1 VTRLIVRRLLVSIP
15 LLGVVSFV
23 TFVLVSLTPG
33 NAAYTVLGST
43 ATKAQLASLS
53 RQMGLNKPLVDQY
66 GTWLGH
72 ALQGNLGQSLI
83 TGQPVTQALGQQ
95 LGPTLSLV
103 LLALLVTAVGGVL
116 LGVWSAVRGGRL
128 ARLVDSV
135 SFVGIAVPSFIL
147 AIFLI
152 SLFVLKVH
160 AFPASGYVPISQ
172 SPVDWIRSLVLPVV
186 ALSFGGVGIVAKQT
200 RAAME
205 DVLAR
210 EFVVVM
216 RANGYTRRSIVYRHA
231 LKAAAVQVLSV
242 LGVTFVGLLT
252 GAVLIESIFSIPGL
266 GGLAVQASSESD
278 IPLVIGV
285 TVTFTLMVVAANL
298 LLDIAYLAVNPRIIH
313 R

>member
-1 VTRLIVRRLLVSIP
+1 MIRLIARRLLVSVP

-33 NAAYTVLGST
+33 NAAYTVLGAS
-43 ATKAQLASLS
+43 ATKAQIASLS
-53 RQMGLNKPLVDQY
+53 RQMGLNKPLVVQY

-72 ALQGNLGQSLI
+72 ALQGDLGRSLI

-103 LLALLVTAVGGVL
+103 LLSLLVTAVGGVL

-128 ARLVDSV
+128 ARVIDSV

-147 AIFLI
+147 AIILI

-172 SPVDWIRSLVLPVV
+172 SPLEWIRSLILPVV

-216 RANGYTRRSIVYRHA
+216 RANGYPRRSIVYRHA
-231 LKAAAVQVLSV
+231 LKAAAVRVLSV

-266 GGLAVQASSESD
+266 GSLAVQASAQSD

-285 TVTFTLMVVAANL
+285 TVTFTLLVVGANL
-298 LLDIAYLAVNPRIIH
+298 LLDIAYMALNPQIIH